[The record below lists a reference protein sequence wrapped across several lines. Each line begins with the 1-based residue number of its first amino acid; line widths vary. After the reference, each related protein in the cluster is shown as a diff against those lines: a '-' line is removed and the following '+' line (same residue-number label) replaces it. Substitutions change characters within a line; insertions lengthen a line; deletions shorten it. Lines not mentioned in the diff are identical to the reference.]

1 MSITLTCNVT
11 GKTVKWSN
19 QKIIDEKIKQYGSEE
34 AFRKAFVCRGA
45 VKKPIV
51 KSALLRDGE
60 VDLMKSI
67 LEEGVKLAPTG
78 LSTGHLTAEQYAA
91 HYQKKVDALVAVGAS
106 QAEIN
111 WMKQRLDRWR
121 NGRGTVAA

>member
-19 QKIIDEKIKQYGSEE
+19 QKIIDEKINQYGSEE

-78 LSTGHLTAEQYAA
+78 LSTKHLTAEQYAL
-91 HYQKKVDALVAVGAS
+91 HYQKKVDALVAAGAS

>member
-1 MSITLTCNVT
+1 MSMILTCNVT

-19 QKIIDEKIKQYGSEE
+19 QKIIDAKIKQYGSEE

-78 LSTGHLTAEQYAA
+78 LSTKHLTAEQYAL

>member
-67 LEEGVKLAPTG
+67 LEEGVKLAPPG
-78 LSTGHLTAEQYAA
+78 LSTKHLTAEQYAL

-121 NGRGTVAA
+121 NGA

>member
-11 GKTVKWSN
+11 GKVVTWTNKTII
-19 QKIIDEKIKQYGSEE
+19 QKHINKHGSLE
-34 AFRKAFVCRGA
+34 AFQKAYVSRGA
-45 VKKPIV
+45 VKKPTV

-78 LSTGHLTAEQYAA
+78 LSTKHLTAEQYAA
-91 HYQKKVDALVAVGAS
+91 HYKQKVDALVAVGAS

>member
-1 MSITLTCNVT
+1 MSIILTCNVT

-19 QKIIDEKIKQYGSEE
+19 QSIIDAKIKQYGSEE

-45 VKKPIV
+45 VKKPKV
-51 KSALLRDGE
+51 KSMLLRDGE

-67 LEEGVKLAPTG
+67 LEEGIKLAPPG
-78 LSTGHLTAEQYAA
+78 LSTKHLTAEQYAA
-91 HYQKKVDALVAVGAS
+91 HYQKKVDALVATGAS
-106 QAEIN
+106 SAEIN

-121 NGRGTVAA
+121 NGA

>member
-19 QKIIDEKIKQYGSEE
+19 QKIIDAKIAQYGSEE

-78 LSTGHLTAEQYAA
+78 LSTKHLTAEQYAL

-121 NGRGTVAA
+121 NGT

>member
-19 QKIIDEKIKQYGSEE
+19 QKIIDEKIKQYGSLE
-34 AFRKAFVCRGA
+34 AFQKAYVSRGA

-78 LSTGHLTAEQYAA
+78 LSTKHLTAEQYAA

-121 NGRGTVAA
+121 NGA